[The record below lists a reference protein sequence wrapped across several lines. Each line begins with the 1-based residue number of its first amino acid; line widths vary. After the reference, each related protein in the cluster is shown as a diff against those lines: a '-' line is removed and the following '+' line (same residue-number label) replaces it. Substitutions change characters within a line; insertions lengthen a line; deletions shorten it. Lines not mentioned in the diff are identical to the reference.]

1 MRPQI
6 PHSRSNQ
13 NSIRK
18 KHWEGKNKEMKIE
31 SLFVITST
39 ALSQLSI
46 ISTSNVEVRKQN
58 TNVERT
64 VYGRFWYLLVLWV
77 TIGIGVPGCCGFFLN
92 YGPSNLPIQLLQS
105 SQMSAGPNSA
115 LGGRPPKNICHDER
129 LKSVGTF
136 ILVDLQSTSMQK
148 YLPTA
153 RA

>member
-1 MRPQI
+1 MTSLDFPEFFKTFLIRPNL
-6 PHSRSNQ
+6 HSLHRTPQ
-13 NSIRK
+13 
-18 KHWEGKNKEMKIE
+18 
-31 SLFVITST
+31 
-39 ALSQLSI
+39 
-46 ISTSNVEVRKQN
+46 VRYTH

-115 LGGRPPKNICHDER
+115 LGGRPPKNICYDER
-129 LKSVGTF
+129 LKIVGTF